1 MGEGDED
8 ASVAGFERIL
18 MGNAVRHWRATVKNL
33 RVVEEKRSSS
43 VRKRCCS
50 KLRQTVY
57 N

>member
-1 MGEGDED
+1 
-8 ASVAGFERIL
+8 
-18 MGNAVRHWRATVKNL
+18 MGNAVRHWRARVKNL

-43 VRKRCCS
+43 VRKWRCS